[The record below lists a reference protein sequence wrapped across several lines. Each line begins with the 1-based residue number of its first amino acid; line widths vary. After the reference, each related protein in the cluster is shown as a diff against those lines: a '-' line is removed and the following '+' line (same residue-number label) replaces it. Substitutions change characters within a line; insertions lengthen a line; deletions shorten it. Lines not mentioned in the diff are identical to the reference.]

1 MIFNNKQARG
11 IPKKNLVPD
20 FNNNGWFQ
28 DATALGGVV
37 EVDPDNPYKMKLTIS
52 AGAQGRLIW
61 IPVKMGKTYTLSLG
75 QCTGLYR
82 AYSGAVR
89 FHSDPRWLNK
99 GVGNDSITFTVDAS
113 YGEYI
118 TLRFTAGSAGYYY
131 FENFQL
137 EEGNVATPFEPY
149 KEINPVSKVVP
160 QKNQVLPFTSPKWQL
175 HANAKAI
182 DENTLELNAT
192 AANQFSMVDLYLKP
206 NTNYTISMG
215 QCDGVYKINDDKAMA
230 ISSTYNQKGTVT
242 FNSGSSKKV
251 TLFFHS
257 TGAGKFIFKKP
268 MIEEGSVA
276 TAYEKYKEDNRKA
289 SLVPKK
295 NLIDFS
301 EKGMRV
307 YGGSPPS
314 NLTWNSGRV
323 SFNSVGNYSGIQPNL
338 SPILEVGKAYVLSF
352 KGHNLRLVA
361 NYGTLVGTTVVYDGG
376 RTSLKFTPTKSTG
389 FLAIENSSLTN
400 ASCWAEEVQ
409 LELGSVS
416 TEYSRFE
423 LAPKKANNTVLK
435 PSYKNYPFTF
445 KRESVEVLDGVQ
457 YRMNA
462 PRFKDGGLFI
472 EEGVTNSIA
481 NSDKAYELK
490 VNGSTYGQVTYNH
503 DLPKKLVV
511 QSTDN
516 TYTLQFEVKKLGT
529 SSKPFTSLILGAK
542 PSGDNWSWRVYDYEI
557 KPSEIEELED
567 GWQRITRTFTIQG
580 TKGEYLQS
588 FVKFV
593 SELRD
598 SDIYNLI
605 RNVQIEEKPY
615 RTTYTT
621 GFRKSETAVANVT
634 FDKYAGSIE
643 TAFNF
648 VDIPTKSQYIFDTGV
663 PRWILYKDA
672 WDGKLYVYLE
682 GNSYIVLPKSVLI
695 NGDNTALIEWRN
707 GYSSLTLNG
716 VKVGTGTYPSADSN
730 VDKAVYL
737 GSRYTGVEHL
747 NNVIKTFTVKDR
759 NGKVTYKI

>member
-1 MIFNNKQARG
+1 LIFTNKQARG

-20 FNNNGWFQ
+20 FNNSGWFQ

-37 EVDPDNPYKMKLTIS
+37 DVDPDNAYKMKLTIT

-99 GVGNDSITFTVDAS
+99 NAGNGSITFTVDAS

-137 EEGNVATPFEPY
+137 EEGTVATPFEPY
-149 KEINPVSKVVP
+149 KEINPISKLVP

-175 HANAKAI
+175 HANAKVI
-182 DENTLELNAT
+182 DETTLELNAT
-192 AANQFSMVDLYLKP
+192 AGNQFSMVDLYLKP

-230 ISSTYNQKGTVT
+230 ISATYNQRGTVT
-242 FNSGSSKKV
+242 FNSGNSKKV

-268 MIEEGSVA
+268 MIEEGSAA
-276 TAYEKYKEDNRKA
+276 TSYEEYQEDVRQAY
-289 SLVPKK
+289 LVPKK

-301 EKGMRV
+301 EKGIRV
-307 YGGSPPS
+307 YGGSPPTKLS
-314 NLTWNSGRV
+314 WNSGRV
-323 SFNSVGNYSGIQPNL
+323 SFDSIGNYSGIQPTT
-338 SPILEVGKAYVLSF
+338 SPILEIGKTYILSF

-361 NYGTLVGTTVVYDGG
+361 NYGTLVGTSVVYNGNKA
-376 RTSLKFTPTKSTG
+376 TLTFVPTKQTG

-409 LELGSVS
+409 LEKASVATS
-416 TEYSRFE
+416 YEPYIMV
-423 LAPKKANNTVLK
+423 PKSPVKANQAV
-435 PSYKNYPFTF
+435 YKNYSFTF

-457 YRMNA
+457 YRINA
-462 PRFKDGGLFI
+462 PRFKDGGLFV
-472 EEGVTNSIA
+472 EEGVTNTVA
-481 NSDKAYELK
+481 NSDKVSELK
-490 VNGSTYGQVTYNH
+490 VIGTSYGQVTYNH
-503 DLPKKLVV
+503 SLPKKLVV
-511 QSTDN
+511 QSTDDA
-516 TYTLQFEVKKLGT
+516 YTLQFEVKKLGT
-529 SSKPFTSLILGAK
+529 SSKPFTSIIVGAK
-542 PSGDNWSWRVYDYEI
+542 PSGDNWSWRIYDYEL
-557 KPSEIEELED
+557 KPSEIVDLKD

-593 SELRD
+593 TELRD
-598 SDIYNLI
+598 SDISNLI

-615 RTTYTT
+615 PTSYTT
-621 GFRKSETAVANVT
+621 GYRKSETAVVNAPI
-634 FDKYAGSIE
+634 DKYAGSIE
-643 TAFNF
+643 VEFSYK
-648 VDIPTKSQYIFDTGV
+648 DIPSKSQYVFDTGI

-672 WDGKLYVYLE
+672 WDSTVYVYLE
-682 GNSYIVLPKSVLI
+682 GNSVIALPKSAI
-695 NGDNTALIEWRN
+695 PNGKNLARIEWNN
-707 GYSSLTLNG
+707 GSSSLYLNG
-716 VKVGTGTYPSADSN
+716 TKIGTGTYTSTN
-730 VDKAVYL
+730 TVGVKAFYV

-747 NNVIKTFTVKDR
+747 NNVIYSFTVKDR
-759 NGKVTYKI
+759 NGNVTYSI

>member
-230 ISSTYNQKGTVT
+230 ISATYNQKGTVT
-242 FNSGSSKKV
+242 FNSGNSKKV

-268 MIEEGSVA
+268 MIEEGSVK
-276 TAYEKYKEDNRKA
+276 TAYEPYFESNNKSK
-289 SLVPKK
+289 LVPKK
-295 NLIDFS
+295 NLLPSIGATNIYVTEQKEYSFLIDAPN
-301 EKGMRV
+301 
-307 YGGSPPS
+307 GGYTYTPFPS
-314 NLTWNSGRV
+314 IAVKPNTQYTLSYDKELFINDVGVTVATVGGTAITNLSGNLPYT
-323 SFNSVGNYSGIQPNL
+323 FNTGNNSVIQL
-338 SPILEVGKAYVLSF
+338 RFWRVL
-352 KGHNLRLVA
+352 A
-361 NYGTLVGTTVVYDGG
+361 
-376 RTSLKFTPTKSTG
+376 TG
-389 FLAIENSSLTN
+389 SKVRISN
-400 ASCWAEEVQ
+400 WQ
-409 LELGSVS
+409 LEQGSVA
-416 TEYSRFE
+416 TAFE
-423 LAPKKANNTVLK
+423 PYTLAPKKANNAVLK

-481 NSDKAYELK
+481 NSDKTYELK

-516 TYTLQFEVKKLGT
+516 AYTLQFEVKKLGT